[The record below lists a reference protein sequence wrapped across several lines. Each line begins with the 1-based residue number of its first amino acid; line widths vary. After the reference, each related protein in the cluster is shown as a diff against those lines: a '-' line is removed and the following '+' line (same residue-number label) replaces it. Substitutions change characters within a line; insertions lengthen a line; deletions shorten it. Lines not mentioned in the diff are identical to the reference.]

1 VSERESKEGAHE
13 FENRGHSLSAGER
26 MLTRL
31 KCGRG
36 VAWRGY
42 RNRAAHSK
50 IIEHPHY
57 LNIHRY
63 DILSHTSKISCADE
77 AFMSATFAT
86 ERKVFMPKNINT
98 HRKAFTN
105 VICVI
110 QNT

>member
-1 VSERESKEGAHE
+1 MWI
-13 FENRGHSLSAGER
+13 N
-26 MLTRL
+26 
-31 KCGRG
+31 

-42 RNRAAHSK
+42 RNRAAHGK

-86 ERKVFMPKNINT
+86 ERKVFMPKIYKYASESIYERDLCDSKYVILCECENT
-98 HRKAFTN
+98 T
-105 VICVI
+105 IPI
-110 QNT
+110 GLSE